1 MGFVSHCP
9 KQGKHNFGSVAP
21 SLAEKPFTKEGAV
34 LLKDGDRKTVVRLA
48 DKGHLPGLGRAR
60 LARELFSGRFRPG
73 QSLQIHRIAVEHGM
87 DKESVLR
94 ALAELQALGM
104 ITLADDFSASVNL
117 PDAKAMQEA
126 FEVRAALEEIAG
138 RAAAATLGGASLLLP
153 PRNSAK
159 GGWPGSESQT

>member
-1 MGFVSHCP
+1 MF
-9 KQGKHNFGSVAP
+9 
-21 SLAEKPFTKEGAV
+21 LKEGE
-34 LLKDGDRKTVVRLA
+34 REVVVSVA
-48 DKGHLPGLGRAR
+48 DKGQLPGLGRTR

-73 QSLQIHRIAVEHGM
+73 QSLQIDRIAVEHGM

-94 ALAELQALGM
+94 AFAEFQALGM

-126 FEVRAALEEIAG
+126 YEVRAALEEIAG

-159 GGWPGSESQT
+159 GGWPGSESQTR

>member
-1 MGFVSHCP
+1 
-9 KQGKHNFGSVAP
+9 
-21 SLAEKPFTKEGAV
+21 V

-48 DKGHLPGLGRAR
+48 DKGHLAGLGRAR

-73 QSLQIHRIAVEHGM
+73 QSLQIDRIAVEHGM

-94 ALAELQALGM
+94 AFAEFQALGM

-117 PDAKAMQEA
+117 PDAKAMPEA
-126 FEVRAALEEIAG
+126 YEVRAALEEIAG

>member
-1 MGFVSHCP
+1 MSEI
-9 KQGKHNFGSVAP
+9 QGKHNFGSVAP
-21 SLAEKPFTKEGAV
+21 SLAEKPFTKHGAV

-73 QSLQIHRIAVEHGM
+73 QSLQIDRIAVEHGM

-94 ALAELQALGM
+94 AFAELQALGM

-126 FEVRAALEEIAG
+126 
-138 RAAAATLGGASLLLP
+138 
-153 PRNSAK
+153 
-159 GGWPGSESQT
+159 

>member
-1 MGFVSHCP
+1 
-9 KQGKHNFGSVAP
+9 
-21 SLAEKPFTKEGAV
+21 V
-34 LLKDGDRKTVVRLA
+34 LLKEGDRKTVVRLA

-73 QSLQIHRIAVEHGM
+73 QSLQIDRIAVEHGM

-94 ALAELQALGM
+94 AFAEFQAPGM

-126 FEVRAALEEIAG
+126 YEVRAALEEIAG

-159 GGWPGSESQT
+159 GGWPGSNRRRDEAGRSYSGLLTRTL

>member
-1 MGFVSHCP
+1 LSEI
-9 KQGKHNFGSVAP
+9 QGKHNFGSVAP

-73 QSLQIHRIAVEHGM
+73 QSLQIDRIAVEHGM

-94 ALAELQALGM
+94 AFAEFQALGM

-126 FEVRAALEEIAG
+126 YEVRAALEEIAG

>member
-1 MGFVSHCP
+1 M
-9 KQGKHNFGSVAP
+9 
-21 SLAEKPFTKEGAV
+21 
-34 LLKDGDRKTVVRLA
+34 LKDGDRKTVVRLA
-48 DKGHLPGLGRAR
+48 DKWHLPGLGRAR
-60 LARELFSGRFRPG
+60 LARELFSGRFGPG
-73 QSLQIHRIAVEHGM
+73 QSLQIDRIAVEHGM

-94 ALAELQALGM
+94 AFAEFQALGM

-126 FEVRAALEEIAG
+126 YEVRAALEEIAG

-159 GGWPGSESQT
+159 GGWPGSESP